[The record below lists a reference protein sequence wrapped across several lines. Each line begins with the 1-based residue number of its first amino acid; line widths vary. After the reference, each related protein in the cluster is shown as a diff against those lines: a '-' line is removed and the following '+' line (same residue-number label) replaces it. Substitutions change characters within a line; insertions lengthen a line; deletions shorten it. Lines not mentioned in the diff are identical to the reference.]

1 MFAKISLPK
10 LNYTKH
16 KAKSKV
22 NKNWVEKAGV
32 ARNQKKETNVTV
44 GRRGW
49 ANFY

>member
-1 MFAKISLPK
+1 MFAKISPQNFT
-10 LNYTKH
+10 LNTTK
-16 KAKSKV
+16 SEV
-22 NKNWVEKAGV
+22 NKNWAEKAGV